1 MNDGSV
7 TFAWFVNNRFIP
19 LKEAIWKEE
28 TTKFKKLLIQCDLI
42 DVLGD
47 VSLVNF
53 DKFSFGTSSPR
64 QSIKTSS

>member
-1 MNDGSV
+1 
-7 TFAWFVNNRFIP
+7 
-19 LKEAIWKEE
+19 LKEAVWKEE

-42 DVLGD
+42 GVLGD
-47 VSLVNF
+47 VPLVNF